1 MIKKMLVILILC
13 SSYFSIIPVA
23 ASEVEKT
30 PSDISLDVL
39 EEEIDEYVSNYIGQS
54 TPGASIIVI
63 KDGDIIFSKG
73 YGYAN
78 IEKEILVDPQ
88 KTVFE
93 YGSISKLFVWTAVMQ
108 LVEQG
113 QLDLHADIKTYLP
126 EDFAAQLTYE
136 KPITLHQI
144 MSHTAGFEDYYFDL
158 IMSSPDNVPPLEE
171 VLISNQPQQIYEPGT
186 TIAYSNYTTA
196 LAGYVVE
203 QITGQTF
210 LDYQREHIFSH
221 LSMNT
226 ATGDPTLT
234 NYSERDNKATGYLS
248 KRNGD
253 FTERKWSL
261 VYSCHQYW
269 CDSHY

>member
-93 YGSISKLFVWTAVMQ
+93 YGSISKLFVWTAAMSMTAVMI
-108 LVEQG
+108 L
-113 QLDLHADIKTYLP
+113 
-126 EDFAAQLTYE
+126 
-136 KPITLHQI
+136 
-144 MSHTAGFEDYYFDL
+144 
-158 IMSSPDNVPPLEE
+158 
-171 VLISNQPQQIYEPGT
+171 
-186 TIAYSNYTTA
+186 
-196 LAGYVVE
+196 
-203 QITGQTF
+203 
-210 LDYQREHIFSH
+210 
-221 LSMNT
+221 
-226 ATGDPTLT
+226 
-234 NYSERDNKATGYLS
+234 
-248 KRNGD
+248 
-253 FTERKWSL
+253 
-261 VYSCHQYW
+261 
-269 CDSHY
+269 